1 VKAAIFDLDDTLVT
15 RQRGEEKVLEPVRE
29 LVETVDEQD
38 NYCTIILTARAES
51 VRDQTK
57 NLLDRCGIDFDEL
70 YMRPDDDFALTDDRF
85 KEGVLQK
92 LEKEGYDIRFV
103 VEDKGKV
110 ADMWASNG
118 IDCLKMPERHAF
130 RHKIVRK
137 LRTVYSLLP
146 ALFQEIYLDFYR
158 RRFS

>member
-15 RQRGEEKVLEPVRE
+15 RQGGEEKVLEPVRE
-29 LVETVDEQD
+29 LVESIEEQD

-51 VRDQTK
+51 VRDETEE
-57 NLLDRCGIDFDEL
+57 LLDRCGIDFDEL
-70 YMRPDDDFALTDDRF
+70 YMRPNDDFALTDDRF

-110 ADMWASNG
+110 ADMWARNG
-118 IDCLKMPERHAF
+118 VECLKMPERHAL
-130 RHKIVRK
+130 RHKFVRK
-137 LRTVYSLLP
+137 LRRIYGLLP
-146 ALFQEIYLDFYR
+146 GPLQRLYLDFYR